1 MPVCLRE
8 LGVLCVGFKCEFVSA
23 DVFCQKIAVKHR
35 IYSSSAFRYGF
46 MPSSTGKVIVNA
58 APVCIFTALMLPWC
72 ALTISLAIDKP
83 IP

>member
-8 LGVLCVGFKCEFVSA
+8 LDVLCVGFKCEFVSA
-23 DVFCQKIAVKHR
+23 DCFAKIAVKRR
-35 IYSSSAFRYGF
+35 IYSSSASRYGF

-58 APVCIFTALMLPWC
+58 APDCIFTTLMLPWC
-72 ALTISLAIDKP
+72 ALTISFAIDKP